1 MLLVRQGTATTPVAG
16 AAVSASPTPP
26 APRWVPAARTGGG
39 PPRPRVGPQR
49 AAWRRAGA
57 TLLLLTG
64 LLLLLIT
71 PARADDTP
79 VTLLYFGTETCPFC
93 ERMED
98 FLDELEAV
106 HGDALT
112 VERFEVAQPTARQR
126 WQEEMAARGHQASG
140 VPTVIV
146 GDRVWVGYDG
156 AITAAIERTVEDAVE
171 RAAAPTP
178 PDDPA
183 EPGPPAPDLAPD
195 DARSLEVPLLG
206 EVRLDQRSPLAATT
220 LIAFVDGFNPCSLWV
235 LTVLIAMVLNAG
247 GSRARLAAVG
257 GTFLAVTGLL
267 YGAFIVGIFTV
278 MGLLEHLTGI
288 RVLVAAIA
296 LVVGAINVK
305 DYIAYKRGPS
315 LTIPDRFK
323 PRIYRAGRAVR
334 DPRRSLLGVL
344 GLTVVMAAGISL
356 VELPCTAGFP
366 VIWTGMVRTQGI
378 EGVGFAGLL
387 LTYVGI
393 YVLVEIVI
401 LAVAL
406 VTLQISSFQ
415 ETHGRVLKLVGG
427 AVMLALAVVL
437 VAAPQ
442 LMESMAGAMLV
453 VLGSVALALGIAAV
467 HRWVGG
473 GGPGA
478 GGGPGT
484 DSGPGGGRGT
494 GAARGLSAGR
504 RGRARA
510 RPRR

>member
-1 MLLVRQGTATTPVAG
+1 MVALARAGLLVWLFLVAV
-16 AAVSASPTPP
+16 AAVAPP
-26 APRWVPAARTGGG
+26 AAADEDG
-39 PPRPRVGPQR
+39 
-49 AAWRRAGA
+49 
-57 TLLLLTG
+57 
-64 LLLLLIT
+64 
-71 PARADDTP
+71 

-98 FLDELEAV
+98 FLDELETA

-112 VERFEVAQPTARQR
+112 VERFEVAEPGARQR
-126 WQEEMAARGHQASG
+126 WQDEMAARGQQASG
-140 VPTVIV
+140 VPTVIL

-156 AITAAIERTVEDAVE
+156 AITASIERTVDAEVA
-171 RAAAPTP
+171 RAASPPPSGDPVGPDP
-178 PDDPA
+178 PDADEA
-183 EPGPPAPDLAPD
+183 LE

-206 EVRLDQRSPLAATT
+206 DVRLDQRSPLAATA

-257 GTFLAVTGLL
+257 GTFLVVTGLL

-288 RVLVAAIA
+288 RVLVAAVA

-366 VIWTGMVRTQGI
+366 VIWTGMVRGQGV

-387 LTYVGI
+387 LTYVAI

-401 LAVAL
+401 LTVAL

-427 AVMLALAVVL
+427 AVMLALGVVL
-437 VAAPQ
+437 VTAPQ
-442 LMESMAGAMLV
+442 LMESMGGAMLV

-467 HRWVGG
+467 HRWFGG
-473 GGPGA
+473 GGPGPGGA
-478 GGGPGT
+478 GGAR
-484 DSGPGGGRGT
+484 RGK
-494 GAARGLSAGR
+494 GAALGVSAGR
-504 RGRARA
+504 QGRAGA
-510 RPRR
+510 PPRR

>member
-1 MLLVRQGTATTPVAG
+1 MLPLLLAGLVLAG
-16 AAVSASPTPP
+16 VSAVSSP
-26 APRWVPAARTGGG
+26 AVA
-39 PPRPRVGPQR
+39 Q
-49 AAWRRAGA
+49 
-57 TLLLLTG
+57 
-64 LLLLLIT
+64 
-71 PARADDTP
+71 DEE

-93 ERMED
+93 DRMED

-106 HGDALT
+106 HGDPLV
-112 VERFEVAQPTARQR
+112 VERFEVAEPGARQR
-126 WQEEMAARGHQASG
+126 WQEEMAARGQQASG
-140 VPTVIV
+140 VPVVIL
-146 GDRVWVGYDG
+146 GDQVWVGYDG
-156 AITAAIERTVEDAVE
+156 AITAAVERTVEAAVE
-171 RAAAPTP
+171 RADAPSP
-178 PDDPA
+178 PDAAVGPDPPDPA
-183 EPGPPAPDLAPD
+183 RAPD
-195 DARSLEVPLLG
+195 DARSIEVPLLG
-206 EVRLDQRSPLAATT
+206 EVGLEQRSPLAATG

-235 LTVLIAMVLNAG
+235 LTVLLAMVINAG

-257 GTFLAVTGLL
+257 GTFLLVTGLL

-296 LVVGAINVK
+296 LVVGTINVK

-315 LTIPDRFK
+315 LTIPDRYK

-366 VIWTGMVRTQGI
+366 VIWTGMVRAQGV

-387 LTYVGI
+387 LTYVAI

-401 LAVAL
+401 LTVAL

-437 VAAPQ
+437 VTAPQ
-442 LMESMAGAMLV
+442 LMESMGGAMLV

-478 GGGPGT
+478 GGAGGARQGKGGAPGV
-484 DSGPGGGRGT
+484 
-494 GAARGLSAGR
+494 SADR
-504 RGRARA
+504 PGRAGA